1 MVNLF
6 WTYEPFLF
14 AFGLMVSSLCCGVHR
29 SRSRSQRLVADQVV
43 LIQLY
48 LLQILWSQVLRTALK
63 AARSPPPRRRRVPYD
78 PFNPSEPPLTIYTE
92 YRFTELPSLSN
103 QPPTS
108 PVSSQDN
115 DVRYRSPIAPTPD
128 FLRTHSLPPS
138 RRRTRHHR
146 SEQPKVVAPITFT
159 PTVTLQ
165 EAAVHDD
172 SSMSSQ
178 AVPTAATATS
188 STPVIIPEAIIP
200 KVFRLHPKLLHP
212 DLHQSPSRKHLRLPQ
227 SHLLLP
233 RLPPPSLPSQML
245 FPSLRAQSTLM
256 SRLPHQMTPHQLRKN
271 LWKIHPKLLL
281 HLPKNPFR
289 I

>member
-1 MVNLF
+1 MMREQKLHLEIL
-6 WTYEPFLF
+6 Y
-14 AFGLMVSSLCCGVHR
+14 
-29 SRSRSQRLVADQVV
+29 LVADQVV

-92 YRFTELPSLSN
+92 YRFTERPSLSN

-108 PVSSQDN
+108 PVSSKDN

-128 FLRTHSLPPS
+128 ILRTHSLPPS

-245 FPSLRAQSTLM
+245 LPSLRAQSTLM